1 MLLSRAVKAGQ
12 GKPGG
17 SPAVGMA
24 SSAAVPS
31 SPAQGGSKSMDMDQ
45 IKSIAAMLRGSFGG
59 KDMKESLWNG
69 TPEEVG
75 ERHHKFLCLWFR
87 QPPTSIEVTR
97 KIWQEAFPGLDK
109 ASRNSVL
116 KKLAAVKS
124 MCNRKDRN
132 SKTGELMASWLKELL
147 QALKEPASARPVRRL
162 STTGTDSQPEVAA
175 VPEVAPAAV
184 AAATPPK
191 RRILRKEPS
200 IGSVAA
206 SVPSSAELVESSS
219 VASTPVQSLGQ
230 PEKKNKAKAKGKAKA
245 KAKAKAQSCKR
256 PAGLHKANPWKESKS
271 FGLVKPTFAKDKSYI
286 VFKKDKASKERSLVN
301 CQGLGDHAAIVR
313 QLMEWVCQEEA
324 GLTKEDVIAKRE
336 KIRVAFLAAEAQPV
350 QG

>member
-1 MLLSRAVKAGQ
+1 
-12 GKPGG
+12 
-17 SPAVGMA
+17 
-24 SSAAVPS
+24 
-31 SPAQGGSKSMDMDQ
+31 
-45 IKSIAAMLRGSFGG
+45 MLRGNFGG

-116 KKLAAVKS
+116 KKLAEVKS

-132 SKTGELMASWLKELL
+132 SKTGEHMPSWLKELL
-147 QALKEPASARPVRRL
+147 QALKEPASARPVRRI

-175 VPEVAPAAV
+175 VAPAA
-184 AAATPPK
+184 TPK

-206 SVPSSAELVESSS
+206 SVPSSAEFVESSS
-219 VASTPVQSLGQ
+219 AASSPVKSLGQ
-230 PEKKNKAKAKGKAKA
+230 PEKKNKAKVKAKA
-245 KAKAKAQSCKR
+245 KDRFCR
-256 PAGLHKANPWKESKS
+256 PHL
-271 FGLVKPTFAKDKSYI
+271 
-286 VFKKDKASKERSLVN
+286 
-301 CQGLGDHAAIVR
+301 
-313 QLMEWVCQEEA
+313 
-324 GLTKEDVIAKRE
+324 
-336 KIRVAFLAAEAQPV
+336 
-350 QG
+350 